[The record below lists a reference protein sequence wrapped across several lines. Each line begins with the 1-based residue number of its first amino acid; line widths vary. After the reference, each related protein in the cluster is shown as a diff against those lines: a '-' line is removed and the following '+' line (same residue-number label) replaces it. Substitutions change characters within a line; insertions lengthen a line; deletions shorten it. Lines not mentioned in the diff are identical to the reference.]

1 MPTLRPRKRDSHQQ
15 APAAAAPSS
24 QSESAASAST
34 NLTKRVTRSSARNE
48 KQPEPAA
55 DVVNMSPSSSR
66 SAEDRPFLDSPRASS
81 GDGDVDEMRSQEP
94 APELERRTW
103 AQRNQWIVYA
113 LASGACAAFN
123 GVFAK
128 L

>member
-1 MPTLRPRKRDSHQQ
+1 M
-15 APAAAAPSS
+15 
-24 QSESAASAST
+24 SAS
-34 NLTKRVTRSSARNE
+34 S
-48 KQPEPAA
+48 
-55 DVVNMSPSSSR
+55 
-66 SAEDRPFLDSPRASS
+66 SAEDRPFLDSPRASSS

>member
-1 MPTLRPRKRDSHQQ
+1 MRPSLDEQRPLLDGQS
-15 APAAAAPSS
+15 PAF
-24 QSESAASAST
+24 
-34 NLTKRVTRSSARNE
+34 R
-48 KQPEPAA
+48 
-55 DVVNMSPSSSR
+55 
-66 SAEDRPFLDSPRASS
+66 
-81 GDGDVDEMRSQEP
+81 DGDSAISP
-94 APELERRTW
+94 GSLSW

>member
-1 MPTLRPRKRDSHQQ
+1 MPTLRPRKRHPE
-15 APAAAAPSS
+15 APPSESTPPITAASTAAAI
-24 QSESAASAST
+24 ST
-34 NLTKRVTRSSARNE
+34 TPDLKKRVTRSTKTTENE
-48 KQPEPAA
+48 KLPAA
-55 DVVNMSPSSSR
+55 EMNSSS
-66 SAEDRPFLDSPRASS
+66 SADEGRPFLDGDDDGAASTR
-81 GDGDVDEMRSQEP
+81 GADAETPVPDTRS
-94 APELERRTW
+94 W